1 MVITEKS
8 ASATLALEP
17 QLEALIARKGL
28 TQDALESAECYY
40 ASDDGD
46 NLLAEYPNRWQRSRV
61 PGQPFQAEVG
71 PSSMRDGE
79 RALVVTW

>member
-1 MVITEKS
+1 M
-8 ASATLALEP
+8 ATKENSTTVPEALEP